1 MELWE
6 LWELLELR
14 ELWELWELWEL
25 VGPRQHHRS
34 CQRVL
39 EVYIAWAV
47 PGRWERPEQPSIG
60 TTTPPGASLAKLIR
74 KLRELCKLFEP
85 SKASVA
91 VNQCCRAVSGF
102 AMLNPHG
109 CARSAACRLALP
121 CGSGFTMLSLHGC
134 ARFACS
140 LGGSWGGWGGVVGV
154 VGMGWL
160 G

>member
-1 MELWE
+1 MYSICTCVYLPIYFCNSQSELLELWELLGLWE
-6 LWELLELR
+6 LWELL
-14 ELWELWELWEL
+14 
-25 VGPRQHHRS
+25 GPRQHHRS

-39 EVYIAWAV
+39 EVYTAWAV
-47 PGRWERPEQPSIG
+47 PGRWERPEQPSVG

-74 KLRELCKLFEP
+74 KLRELCKLCEP

-121 CGSGFTMLSLHGC
+121 CGFGLHDAEPPRLC
-134 ARFACS
+134 KICLQ
-140 LGGSWGGWGGVVGV
+140 LGG
-154 VGMGWL
+154 
-160 G
+160 